1 MIVDTANPI
10 FYYSD
15 WAELMM
21 SESGGYLQLSWKY
34 LYNYVVV
41 DTANHIFYYSDLAE
55 PMGQL
60 SGRCP
65 IFVTIRVDL
74 SLILY

>member
-1 MIVDTANPI
+1 MDACN
-10 FYYSD
+10 FH
-15 WAELMM
+15 EN
-21 SESGGYLQLSWKY
+21 
-34 LYNYVVV
+34 LYNYVIV

-74 SLILY
+74 SRILY